1 MATTIVG
8 SNRGL
13 ATQPITVRRGLSLAA
28 HCVAVRAVVA
38 DEPLKVGEQSHGR
51 RSRSLDPPATL
62 SRLVILRAVETL
74 EDCLGLFSARETG
87 HGLVCPAHGCRWY
100 QGKMRLEQRTG
111 PVVHPATR
119 RLLRPGEPGVL
130 RLFRHQARPIA
141 DGAEVRPSKREAD
154 LQGTRRPGES
164 PPPGRPPRRATSTM

>member
-1 MATTIVG
+1 MPPSPAPMIV
-8 SNRGL
+8 
-13 ATQPITVRRGLSLAA
+13 T
-28 HCVAVRAVVA
+28 VVA
-38 DEPLKVGEQSHGR
+38 FTGWLMRGSLQ
-51 RSRSLDPPATL
+51 RSPVCRTGTTFARSAGHAIAAGH
-62 SRLVILRAVETL
+62 SRAAETL

-154 LQGTRRPGES
+154 LQGTRGPGES
-164 PPPGRPPRRATSTM
+164 PRPGRLPRRATSTM